1 MAHQAGQARRMTA
14 SHSQLRNS
22 ESQGP
27 KNRQTNC
34 NFFVRKWAPWK
45 RSTLREARFEAQE
58 MTLAKMETPYFLSFF
73 ILPRPRI
80 CAARLKKVAN
90 SSAGCPLDRSL
101 VAVGLPAATSAA
113 FCLGRRSLRGLN
125 FCRFSVLVGCAHDAC
140 AAEQGQRCGNESKFL
155 HCFRFTSFRFERI
168 FGKAVHSLIA

>member
-1 MAHQAGQARRMTA
+1 MTA

-34 NFFVRKWAPWK
+34 NFFRQKMGSVETKHIAGGSLRGTENDAGRNGYPLLLVRDYL
-45 RSTLREARFEAQE
+45 T
-58 MTLAKMETPYFLSFF
+58 
-73 ILPRPRI
+73 RPRI
-80 CAARLKKVAN
+80 CA
-90 SSAGCPLDRSL
+90 GPERSL
-101 VAVGLPAATSAA
+101 VAVGLLAASSAA
-113 FCLGRRSLRGLN
+113 FCLRRRSLRGLN
-125 FCRFSVLVGCAHDAC
+125 FCRFGVLVGCAHDAR

-168 FGKAVHSLIA
+168 FERQFTA

>member
-1 MAHQAGQARRMTA
+1 MGSVEAKG
-14 SHSQLRNS
+14 
-22 ESQGP
+22 
-27 KNRQTNC
+27 
-34 NFFVRKWAPWK
+34 
-45 RSTLREARFEAQE
+45 TLQEALFEAQE
-58 MTLAKMETPYFLSFF
+58 MTLDEMDTPYFLSVF

-125 FCRFSVLVGCAHDAC
+125 FCRFGVLVGCAHDAS
-140 AAEQGQRCGNESKFL
+140 AAEQGQRCGNESKFF
-155 HCFRFTSFRFERI
+155 HCFRFTSFGSTKFSERQ
-168 FGKAVHSLIA
+168 FTA